1 MPLEVQCLLDP
12 MASDAPCGVDLDG
25 TQLMASFDGF
35 RIWGQ
40 LDPDWERKVDW
51 REVRDRS
58 LQALERSRD
67 LRFLAYLAAAV
78 VRIDGLFTFS
88 QLVQVAARWLE
99 EHWDAVFPLVDED
112 ALLRRNALNLFADRL
127 AVVDAVRRAT
137 LLTHRQLGAITLRD
151 VELACGKIVPTEKDV
166 NRPNLEQIKATIKAL
181 PADQQ
186 DAMLNTVRNT
196 TVALRQISDMMQR
209 RADLQSTPDF
219 DPLLLPLLR
228 LETLMT
234 DIVSPASHPQMAANG
249 KANGGGPQ
257 TVSAPALENGAL
269 AGNHAVRT
277 GAITSRQEAICAIDA
292 AAAFFR
298 LHEPSSPV
306 PLFLERARRL
316 VDKSFMEVLQDIVP
330 ESLGQ
335 ARLIGGVAE
344 DRDAAQ

>member
-1 MPLEVQCLLDP
+1 MPLEVQSLLDP

-40 LDPDWERKVDW
+40 LDPEWERKIDW
-51 REVRDRS
+51 REVRNRS

-67 LRFLAYLAAAV
+67 LRLLAYLAAAV

-99 EHWDAVFPLVDED
+99 EHWDRVFPLVDED

-151 VELACGKIVPTEKDV
+151 VELASGKIVPTDKDA
-166 NRPNLEQIKATIKAL
+166 NRPNLDQIKAAIKTL
-181 PADQQ
+181 PVEQQ

-196 TVALRQISDMMQR
+196 TVALRNISDMMQR
-209 RADLQSTPDF
+209 HGDVQSTPDF

-228 LETLMT
+228 LETMMT
-234 DIVSPASHPQMAANG
+234 DIVAPASHQVTANG

-257 TVSAPALENGAL
+257 AVSGPSLDNGVL
-269 AGNHAVRT
+269 AGKHSVRT

-298 LHEPSSPV
+298 MHEPSSPV

>member
-1 MPLEVQCLLDP
+1 MPLEVQSLLDP

-40 LDPDWERKVDW
+40 LDPEWERKIDW
-51 REVRDRS
+51 REVRNRS

-67 LRFLAYLAAAV
+67 LRLLAYLAAAV
-78 VRIDGLFTFS
+78 VRIDGLVTFS

-99 EHWDAVFPLVDED
+99 EHWDRVFPVVDED

-137 LLTHRQLGAITLRD
+137 LLTHRQLGTITLRD
-151 VELACGKIVPTEKDV
+151 VELACGKIVPTDKDA
-166 NRPNLEQIKATIKAL
+166 NRPNLEQIKAAIKAL
-181 PADQQ
+181 PAEQQ

-196 TVALRQISDMMQR
+196 TVALRNISDMMQR
-209 RADLQSTPDF
+209 QADVQSTPDF
-219 DPLLLPLLR
+219 EPLLLPLLR

-234 DIVSPASHPQMAANG
+234 DIVAPTSHEVAANG

-257 TVSAPALENGAL
+257 AVSGSSLDNGVL
-269 AGNHAVRT
+269 AGNYSVRT

-330 ESLGQ
+330 DSLGQ